1 MVWYKQLKFNENP
14 LDSRPN
20 PRLISLEEQEE
31 QLINHILKE
40 EICFLNG
47 PTGAG
52 KTSLLFR
59 IRKKLKGHKFIYL
72 DADDLPPDFNLEEE
86 LRKKRNFLD
95 LLTFKRYPS
104 KKPVLIIDE
113 FQATDPNLIL
123 KARSKWEHRHKRAIK
138 SIIIAQIDKHLFNT
152 SGSLKERLGKRMIQL
167 SILDNKGMK
176 DILRMRLYNKKL
188 KRNYADKFT
197 EEAISLLVKCADNN
211 PRRLLEYTDM
221 IFDFH
226 YRKFKRLNP
235 ILKGKDYQISHFVVE
250 DILNESG
257 VIVDEFKKKDLRVK
271 RVPFSEKFDE
281 EEKRMMEFILDNDY
295 ATSKEISIKLEMS
308 PSKVRR
314 LLKSLKDKE
323 GIVVAGRRRKYKLY
337 EISPGAKRAMI
348 KK

>member
-20 PRLISLEEQEE
+20 PSLINIEEQEE
-31 QLINHILKE
+31 QLINHIAKE

-59 IRKKLKGHKFIYL
+59 VRKKLKNHKFIYL
-72 DADDLPPDFNLEEE
+72 DADDLPPDFNIEGE
-86 LRKKRNFLD
+86 LKNQRNFLEM
-95 LLTFKRYPS
+95 LTFKRYPS

-113 FQATDPNLIL
+113 FQATDPNLVL
-123 KARSKWEHRHKRAIK
+123 KARSKWENKNKRAIK
-138 SIIIAQIDKHLFNT
+138 SIVIAQIDKHLANI
-152 SGSLKERLGKRMIQL
+152 SGSFKERIGKRMIAL
-167 SILDNKGMK
+167 NILDNKGMK
-176 DILRMRLYNKKL
+176 DILRMRLHNKKI
-188 KRNYADKFT
+188 KMNCADKFT
-197 EEAISLLVKCADNN
+197 EEAISLLVKCSDNN

-250 DILNESG
+250 DILNENG
-257 VIVDEFKKKDLRVK
+257 ILVDEFKKKDLRVK
-271 RVPFSEKFDE
+271 RIPFTKKFDE
-281 EEKRMMEFILDNDY
+281 GEKKIMQFILEHDY

-314 LLKSLKDKE
+314 LLNSLKNKE
-323 GIVVAGRRRKYKLY
+323 GVVVAGRRRKFKLY

-348 KK
+348 TK

>member
-1 MVWYKQLKFNENP
+1 MVWYKQLKFTENP

-20 PRLISLEEQEE
+20 PKLINLGDQEE
-31 QLINHILKE
+31 QLVNHIMKE

-59 IRKKLKGHKFIYL
+59 VRKKLKNHKFIYL
-72 DADDLPPDFNLEEE
+72 DADDLPPDFNIEQA
-86 LRKKRNFLD
+86 LRKQRNFFD
-95 LLTFKRYPS
+95 LLTFKNFPK

-113 FQATDPNLIL
+113 FQATDPNIVL
-123 KARSKWEHRHKRAIK
+123 KARSKWENRDKRIIK
-138 SIIIAQIDKHLFNT
+138 SIVIAQIDKQLSNI
-152 SGSLKERLGKRMIQL
+152 SGSFKERLGKRMISL
-167 SILDNKGMK
+167 NIVDNKGMK
-176 DILRMRLYNKKL
+176 DILKMRLRNKKT
-188 KRNYADKFT
+188 KTNYADKFT
-197 EEAISLLVKCADNN
+197 EEAVSLLVKCADNN

-235 ILKGKDYQISHFVVE
+235 ILKGKEYQISHFVVE

-257 VIVDEFKKKDLRVK
+257 VFVDEFKKKDLRVK
-271 RVPFSEKFDE
+271 RVPFSEKFDD
-281 EEKRMMEFILDNDY
+281 EEKKLMKFILDNDY
-295 ATSKEISIKLEMS
+295 ATSKEMSIKLEMS

-314 LLKSLKDKE
+314 LITSLKSKE
-323 GIVVAGRRRKYKLY
+323 GIVVAGRRKKFKLY
-337 EISPGAKRAMI
+337 EISPGVKRAMI

>member
-20 PRLISLEEQEE
+20 PSLINIEEQEE
-31 QLINHILKE
+31 QLINHIAKE

-59 IRKKLKGHKFIYL
+59 VRKKLKNHKFIYL
-72 DADDLPPDFNLEEE
+72 DADDLPPDFNIEGE
-86 LRKKRNFLD
+86 LKNQRNFLEM
-95 LLTFKRYPS
+95 LTFKRYPS

-113 FQATDPNLIL
+113 FQATDPNLVL
-123 KARSKWEHRHKRAIK
+123 KARSKWENKNKRAIK
-138 SIIIAQIDKHLFNT
+138 SIVIAQIDKHLANI
-152 SGSLKERLGKRMIQL
+152 SGSFKERIGKRMIAL
-167 SILDNKGMK
+167 NILDNKGMK
-176 DILRMRLYNKKL
+176 DILRMRLHNKKI
-188 KRNYADKFT
+188 KMNYADKFT
-197 EEAISLLVKCADNN
+197 EEAISLLVKCSDNN

-250 DILNESG
+250 DILNENG
-257 VIVDEFKKKDLRVK
+257 ILVDEFKKKDLRVK
-271 RVPFSEKFDE
+271 RIPFTKKFDE
-281 EEKRMMEFILDNDY
+281 GEKKIMQFILEHDY

-314 LLKSLKDKE
+314 LLNSLKNKE
-323 GIVVAGRRRKYKLY
+323 GVVVAGRRRKFKLY

-348 KK
+348 TK